1 MALQEIKLA
10 TAAQANITSVGA
22 LGRWVESDNTRFR
35 YGLPEKV
42 GGWASLTLDTI
53 VGVSRK
59 MHSFV
64 DLEGN
69 RYVAIGTDKFLL
81 IYFEGQLFDV
91 TPVKS
96 GLASSTIATVNA
108 SPICTITTA
117 KPWTSYR

>member
-1 MALQEIKLA
+1 
-10 TAAQANITSVGA
+10 
-22 LGRWVESDNTRFR
+22 
-35 YGLPEKV
+35 
-42 GGWASLTLDTI
+42 
-53 VGVSRK
+53 